1 MDLQLSGKR
10 ALVSAG
16 HKGIGKI
23 VATRLLEEGASVS
36 ICCRRSDELDE
47 ALADLSSLGT
57 ALGQVRDMS
66 DPDARR
72 GVGELVDRGVGRP
85 RPTDLRPDQARGTSR
100 HRLTGELPVMPPGA

>member
-36 ICCRRSDELDE
+36 ICCRRSDELYE

-66 DPDARR
+66 DPDAVAAWVNWSTEAL
-72 GVGELVDRGVGRP
+72 GDLVPPIFDLTKREERHV
-85 RPTDLRPDQARGTSR
+85 TD
-100 HRLTGELPVMPPGA
+100 

>member
-36 ICCRRSDELDE
+36 ICCRRSDELDVP
-47 ALADLSSLGT
+47 SLT
-57 ALGQVRDMS
+57 SPRSAPPSVRCATCPTPTPS
-66 DPDARR
+66 RR
-72 GVGELVDRGVGRP
+72 G
-85 RPTDLRPDQARGTSR
+85 
-100 HRLTGELPVMPPGA
+100 

>member
-23 VATRLLEEGASVS
+23 VATRLLEE
-36 ICCRRSDELDE
+36 

-66 DPDARR
+66 DPDAVAAWVNWSTEAL
-72 GVGELVDRGVGRP
+72 GDLVPPIFDLTKREERHV
-85 RPTDLRPDQARGTSR
+85 TD
-100 HRLTGELPVMPPGA
+100 